1 MHYEDMGS
9 GARAPDPI
17 SDPDL
22 TPILP
27 LSGHVWGMYIA
38 HMGSRA
44 MGLGTL
50 LDGSHWEM
58 GYLAHGPGP
67 QILCQ
72 SSVSRVSGPWPGTPD
87 PMPII
92 GEPTDG
98 LRGSPMLK
106 QEWAL
111 SSRRES
117 TTRP

>member
-72 SSVSRVSGPWPGTPD
+72 SSVSL
-87 PMPII
+87 PM
-92 GEPTDG
+92 GYEAHRCLSRNG
-98 LRGSPMLK
+98 L
-106 QEWAL
+106 
-111 SSRRES
+111 
-117 TTRP
+117 